1 MPIVLLLKYW
11 KLGLASIAVV
21 LLVIVLSANASLR
34 QTIKQLNTEHELALV
49 KMKADYASKTREIE
63 RSNYEQVIQAVNDA
77 KEREQIIIA
86 DAANARAATVSLSNT
101 IDQLASTAA
110 TDAEFRIKYSNTT
123 GQLLKECSGQ
133 YSSMATTADRIAND
147 LRAIQEAS
155 RRKQ

>member
-49 KMKADYASKTREIE
+49 KMKSDYASKAREIE
-63 RSNYEQVIQAVNDA
+63 RTNYAQVIQAVNDA
-77 KEREQIIIA
+77 KKREQVLLANIA
-86 DAANARAATVSLSNT
+86 SANDTVASMSNT
-101 IDQLASTAA
+101 VAEVSAAAKLNAELGDRYIDTSR
-110 TDAEFRIKYSNTT
+110 RIITECTSEYSKM
-123 GQLLKECSGQ
+123 G
-133 YSSMATTADRIAND
+133 AIAQGLSND
-147 LRAIQEAS
+147 LRLSQEAS

>member
-1 MPIVLLLKYW
+1 MPIMLLVKYW
-11 KLGLASIAVV
+11 KPLIFGIALAGLI
-21 LLVIVLSANASLR
+21 LSLNVSASLR

-49 KMKADYASKTREIE
+49 KMKADYASKAREIE

-101 IDQLASTAA
+101 IDQLASTAV